1 MKSTTTDSK
10 TKKTTSENAWTK
22 QSAKS
27 DNKEDITKEP
37 LDTFTARMKAA
48 KKLKE
53 VKEGVAT
60 TKSWNSA
67 GEARQMKFKP
77 GQKLIVQEDGSFAF
91 ADEDDVNS
99 KDSDAGL
106 QKRNEETSKVLRARS
121 PRNKTTRRRATWPR
135 KEIQSPPPATS
146 PPPPSPSPP
155 PPNAPVVQPAAVQP
169 VAIDPTQTAQMLY
182 QQNIAAM
189 NNQMM
194 NGAAANNNMNN
205 NNNANTNMGNNFRL
219 SSENLDAVAM
229 AKLEHD
235 TANRNALE
243 LYDISNQNRDA
254 AELARSEHETAM
266 HWRQEAQKNL
276 RTFRA
281 TAAKKAISEENAA
294 QQQEKLQNL
303 NALVSEFKKALVE
316 ETALR
321 RKADIEKKIWLAI
334 TNKRRLKS
342 PRRHQKHKVV

>member
-1 MKSTTTDSK
+1 MKEAQRQQQKSLRNKKRNVNSRKKGLLSPSPSAAATATTTSKERRRQEKRGSTMKSTTTDSK

-106 QKRNEETSKVLRARS
+106 QKRNEETSKVLRSLSEEQDYSSSSDMAE
-121 PRNKTTRRRATWPR
+121 
-135 KEIQSPPPATS
+135 KEIQSPPPAT
-146 PPPPSPSPP
+146 PPPPPPPSPP

-243 LYDISNQNRDA
+243 LYDISNQ
-254 AELARSEHETAM
+254 TAM
-266 HWRQEAQKNL
+266 RLSWRDQS
-276 RTFRA
+276 T
-281 TAAKKAISEENAA
+281 
-294 QQQEKLQNL
+294 KLPCTGD
-303 NALVSEFKKALVE
+303 KR
-316 ETALR
+316 R
-321 RKADIEKKIWLAI
+321 RKIS
-334 TNKRRLKS
+334 N
-342 PRRHQKHKVV
+342 V